1 MVLRGTTEASRIMEL
16 MTEDA
21 IRSTP
26 SFSDF
31 LMQIHSNIIASV
43 LRIC

>member
-1 MVLRGTTEASRIMEL
+1 MEM

-21 IRSTP
+21 MRNMP
-26 SFSDF
+26 SFSDL

-43 LRIC
+43 